1 LTVDIDLR
9 SLRGHELAFLIV
21 IMTDARTALLNVFP
35 PLGFELLKV
44 LENELRGRA
53 EKLLGEWRVTMTF
66 DYDADTVLRQTQA
79 AGQWCDAVLAQV
91 TQHEGFE
98 NVTALLES
106 LRSQLAKAVAEMLDR
121 RRLFDSDDAPLGI
134 DGFRGKVY
142 NTIKRLLNRP
152 SELKGDGHGQRRLPA
167 SGRLL
172 RYL

>member
-1 LTVDIDLR
+1 
-9 SLRGHELAFLIV
+9 
-21 IMTDARTALLNVFP
+21 
-35 PLGFELLKV
+35 
-44 LENELRGRA
+44 
-53 EKLLGEWRVTMTF
+53 

-172 RYL
+172 RYVWSLVRGSTRRAAGPAAGGGRPVGAVQSTGQ

>member
-1 LTVDIDLR
+1 M
-9 SLRGHELAFLIV
+9 AFLIV

-98 NVTALLES
+98 NVAAFLES
-106 LRSQLAKAVAEMLDR
+106 LRSQLAAAVAEMLDR
-121 RRLFDSDDAPLGI
+121 RRLFDSL
-134 DGFRGKVY
+134 V
-142 NTIKRLLNRP
+142 N
-152 SELKGDGHGQRRLPA
+152 GQD
-167 SGRLL
+167 
-172 RYL
+172 